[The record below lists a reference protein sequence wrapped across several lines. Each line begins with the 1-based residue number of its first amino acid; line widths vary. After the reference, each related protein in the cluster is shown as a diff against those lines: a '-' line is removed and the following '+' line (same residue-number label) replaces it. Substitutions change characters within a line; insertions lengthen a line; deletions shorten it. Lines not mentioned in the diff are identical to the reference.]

1 MKRVLAIT
9 LVSTL
14 SATGTFAAELS
25 DATVE
30 KTLGI
35 AGVSHTAKT
44 NTRYGQTYADVAYK
58 IGDKGIV
65 TLRIGNPEQYA
76 AWKQAMAQDA
86 SPVSGVG
93 SDAFVVNSFRSVCAS
108 TASSAV
114 CVTPSAL
121 HGKQITQ
128 EQIVAL
134 VKAAL

>member
-1 MKRVLAIT
+1 MKRVLAIA

-14 SATGTFAAELS
+14 SATGVFASELS
-25 DATVE
+25 DAAVE
-30 KTLGI
+30 KALGI
-35 AGVSHTAKT
+35 SGVSHAAKT
-44 NTRYGQTYADVAYK
+44 STRYGQTYSDFTYK
-58 IGDKGIV
+58 NGDKGLV
-65 TLRIGNPEQYA
+65 TLRVGNPEQYA
-76 AWKQAMAQDA
+76 VWKQAMAQDI
-86 SPVSGVG
+86 SPVAGVG
-93 SDAFVVNSFRSVCAS
+93 SDAFLINTFRSVCAT